1 MVAPNWILESVRTS
15 INQIAARI
23 FAESKPSF
31 NPYFFRIVF
40 LPIPGAPAENRLQH
54 PHVLLNCHR
63 FGKVMKHWISIAVA
77 GLVWGAAAVQ
87 ASQVGLIKIDGAIG
101 PATANYISRAIDAA
115 TAQDDECLV
124 IQLDTPGGLVDSASQ
139 IVATFYAAKIPTVV
153 YVSPAPAR
161 AGSAG
166 VFITM
171 AADVAVMAPHT
182 RIGAAHPVE
191 LGAGGDVEKTDDVM
205 KKKME
210 NDTASFAQS
219 IADKRNRSVQWA
231 KSAVLDSASITAE
244 DALDKKVIDFI
255 AEDMPDLLKQLN
267 GREVGGRTLHTANA
281 TIVEIPMNLFEH
293 FSQLFLRP
301 EVMFIL
307 MLMVI
312 YGIIGELSSPG
323 AILPGI
329 VGAIALILVLY
340 MSAILPVSVTGLV
353 LIGLAIALFIT
364 DVFATTHGVLTA
376 GGILSF
382 FLGAL
387 MLFSNAGPG
396 FGLSLVWIIPGT
408 VVTALFF
415 IFVVGKGISA
425 QFKPVRAGVETMIG
439 QTVNALSRIDPAGG
453 KVFIEG
459 EHWNVVSEMPVETGQ
474 PVEIVGISGLT
485 LKVKPKQ
492 NQPK

>member
-1 MVAPNWILESVRTS
+1 MKRWFFIAMAGLLPGMVAH
-15 INQIAARI
+15 AA
-23 FAESKPSF
+23 
-31 NPYFFRIVF
+31 
-40 LPIPGAPAENRLQH
+40 
-54 PHVLLNCHR
+54 
-63 FGKVMKHWISIAVA
+63 
-77 GLVWGAAAVQ
+77 
-87 ASQVGLIKIDGAIG
+87 QVGLIKIDGAIG
-101 PATANYISRAIDAA
+101 PATASYISRAIDVA
-115 TAQDDECLV
+115 TDQSDECLI
-124 IQLDTPGGLVDSASQ
+124 IQLDTPGGLLDSASE
-139 IVATFYAAKIPTVV
+139 IVQKFYASKVPIVV

-191 LGAGGDVEKTDDVM
+191 LGASGNVEQTDDVM
-205 KKKME
+205 KKKIE

-219 IADKRNRSVQWA
+219 IAEKRNRDVDWA

-244 DALDKKVIDFI
+244 EALDKNVIDFI
-255 AEDMPDLLKQLN
+255 AQDLPDLLKQLN
-267 GREVGGRTLHTANA
+267 GHEVNGKTLRTANA
-281 TIVEIPMNLFEH
+281 TIVEIPMNLWED

-340 MSAILPVSVTGLV
+340 MSAILPVNVTGLV
-353 LIGLAIALFIT
+353 LIGLAIVLSIV

-387 MLFSNAGPG
+387 MLFSNAAPG
-396 FGLSLVWIIPGT
+396 FGLSLGWIIPGT

-415 IFVVGKGISA
+415 VFVVGKGIRA
-425 QFKPVRAGVETMIG
+425 QFKPVRAGAETMLG
-439 QTVNALSRIDPAGG
+439 KTVNALSRIDSAGG

-459 EHWNVVSEMPVETGQ
+459 EHWNAVSESPADAGQ
-474 PVEIVGISGLT
+474 PVEIVDINGLT
-485 LKVKPKQ
+485 LRVKPKQ
-492 NQPK
+492 N

>member
-1 MVAPNWILESVRTS
+1 
-15 INQIAARI
+15 
-23 FAESKPSF
+23 
-31 NPYFFRIVF
+31 
-40 LPIPGAPAENRLQH
+40 
-54 PHVLLNCHR
+54 
-63 FGKVMKHWISIAVA
+63 MKHWISIAVA
-77 GLVWGAAAVQ
+77 GMAWSAAAVQ
-87 ASQVGLIKIDGAIG
+87 AAQVGLIKIDGAIG
-101 PATANYISRAIDAA
+101 PATASYISRAIDVA
-115 TAQDDECLV
+115 TAQGDECLI

-139 IVATFYAAKIPTVV
+139 IVEKFYASKVPTVV

-191 LGAGGDVEKTDDVM
+191 LGASGGVEKTDDVM

-210 NDTASFAQS
+210 NDTASFAKS
-219 IADKRNRSVQWA
+219 IAEKRNRSVEWA
-231 KSAVLDSASITAE
+231 QSAVLDSASITAE
-244 DALDKKVIDFI
+244 DALDKNVIDFI
-255 AEDMPDLLKQLN
+255 ADDMPDLLKHLD
-267 GREVGGRTLHTANA
+267 GRDVGDKTLHIAGA
-281 TIVEIPMNLFEH
+281 KIVEIPMNLWEK

-340 MSAILPVSVTGLV
+340 MSAILPVNVTGLA
-353 LIGLAIALFIT
+353 LIGLAILLFIA
-364 DVFATTHGVLTA
+364 DIFASTHGVLTT

-396 FGLSLVWIIPGT
+396 FGLSLNWIIPGT

-415 IFVVGKGISA
+415 IFVVGKGIGA
-425 QFKPVRAGVETMIG
+425 QFKPIRAGKETMLG
-439 QTVNALSRIDPAGG
+439 QTVNALSRIDPQGG

-459 EHWNVVSEMPVETGQ
+459 EYWNAVSEVAVKKDE
-474 PVEIVGISGLT
+474 PVEIVAVEGLT
-485 LKVKPKQ
+485 LKVKPK
-492 NQPK
+492 N

>member
-1 MVAPNWILESVRTS
+1 MKRWLF
-15 INQIAARI
+15 IA
-23 FAESKPSF
+23 
-31 NPYFFRIVF
+31 
-40 LPIPGAPAENRLQH
+40 
-54 PHVLLNCHR
+54 
-63 FGKVMKHWISIAVA
+63 MA
-77 GLVWGAAAVQ
+77 GLLPGIVAHAA
-87 ASQVGLIKIDGAIG
+87 QVGLIKIDGAIG
-101 PATANYISRAIDAA
+101 PATASYISRAIDAA
-115 TAQDDECLV
+115 TAQSDECLV
-124 IQLDTPGGLVDSASQ
+124 IQLDTPGGLLDSASE
-139 IVATFYAAKIPTVV
+139 IVQKFYTSKVPIVV

-191 LGAGGDVEKTDDVM
+191 LGASGSVEQTDDVM
-205 KKKME
+205 KKKIE

-219 IADKRNRSVQWA
+219 IAEKRNRNVDWA
-231 KSAVLDSASITAE
+231 RSAVLDSASITAE
-244 DALDKKVIDFI
+244 DALDKNVIDFI
-255 AEDMPDLLKQLN
+255 ADNMPDLLKQLD
-267 GREVGGRTLHTANA
+267 GREVNGRTLNTANA
-281 TIVEIPMNLFEH
+281 TVVEIPMNLWEH
-293 FSQLFLRP
+293 FSRLFLRP

-329 VGAIALILVLY
+329 VGAIALVLVLY
-340 MSAILPVSVTGLV
+340 MSAILPVNVTGLV
-353 LIGLAIALFIT
+353 LIGLAIVLFIT
-364 DVFATTHGVLTA
+364 DIFATTHGVLTA

-396 FGLSLVWIIPGT
+396 FGLSLAWIIPGT

-415 IFVVGKGISA
+415 IFIVGKGIRA
-425 QFKPVRAGVETMIG
+425 QFKPVRAGAETMLG
-439 QTVNALSRIDPAGG
+439 KTVNALSRIDPAGG

-459 EHWNVVSEMPVETGQ
+459 EHWNAVSEMPVEAGQ
-474 PVEIVGISGLT
+474 SVEIVGIAGLT
-485 LKVKPKQ
+485 LKVKPK
-492 NQPK
+492 N

>member
-1 MVAPNWILESVRTS
+1 
-15 INQIAARI
+15 
-23 FAESKPSF
+23 
-31 NPYFFRIVF
+31 
-40 LPIPGAPAENRLQH
+40 
-54 PHVLLNCHR
+54 
-63 FGKVMKHWISIAVA
+63 MKHWIFIAVA
-77 GLVWGAAAVQ
+77 GMALSASAVQ
-87 ASQVGLIKIDGAIG
+87 AAQVGLIKIDGAIG
-101 PATANYISRAIDAA
+101 PATASYISRAIDAA
-115 TAQDDECLV
+115 TAQNDECLI
-124 IQLDTPGGLVDSASQ
+124 IQLNTPGGLVDSASQ
-139 IVATFYAAKIPTVV
+139 IVEKFYASKVPTVV

-191 LGAGGDVEKTDDVM
+191 LGSSGEVEKTDDVM

-219 IADKRNRSVQWA
+219 IAEKRNRSVAWA

-244 DALDKKVIDFI
+244 DALNKKVIDFI
-255 AEDMPDLLKQLN
+255 ADDTPDLLKQLD
-267 GREVGGRTLHTANA
+267 GREFNGKTLSTANA
-281 TIVEIPMNLFEH
+281 AVVEIPMNVWEH

-340 MSAILPVSVTGLV
+340 MSAILPVNVTGLV
-353 LIGLAIALFIT
+353 LIGLAIVLFIT

-387 MLFSNAGPG
+387 MLFSDAGPG
-396 FGLSLVWIIPGT
+396 FGLSLFWIIPAT
-408 VVTALFF
+408 AVTALFF
-415 IFVVGKGISA
+415 IFVVGKGIGA
-425 QFKPVRAGVETMIG
+425 QFKPIRAGRETMLG
-439 QTVNALSRIDPAGG
+439 KTVNALSRIDPAGG

-459 EHWNVVSEMPVETGQ
+459 EYWNAVSETPVETGQ
-474 PVEIVGISGLT
+474 PVVVTGIEGLT
-485 LKVKPKQ
+485 LKVKPKTQ
-492 NQPK
+492 